1 MHASFIQKNETS
13 ISFPRIY
20 TLLRQVA
27 VDRKRRLE
35 PADLIQ
41 ASGKAGIAQAFA
53 TAFYPVPVRAPP
65 REGCSLAR
73 EQKRKGS
80 IDDHWERRSN
90 R

>member
-1 MHASFIQKNETS
+1 MV
-13 ISFPRIY
+13 
-20 TLLRQVA
+20 TLARPKAPLVA
-27 VDRKRRLE
+27 AKSTKARAGR
-35 PADLIQ
+35 DLTQ
-41 ASGKAGIAQAFA
+41 ASGKAGLAQAFA

-80 IDDHWERRSN
+80 IDDYWERRSN